1 MTSINA
7 GGAFYRVQNELS
19 HNADRLSQNM
29 QRLASGKQNISPG
42 DRTASSAVAY
52 AMKAESASL
61 KIGLT
66 NGTEAMQSIEMV
78 TNDLA
83 QMNDIVIRLEEIH
96 ALGSNG
102 FNTAQDT
109 TALTAEA
116 NSLLTEMSRISSDA
130 KWKGNTIIKQSATDT
145 TTNTMNF
152 GRNSTGIDI
161 VLDQF
166 KIPEVALGFN
176 TVADTIYGDI
186 DISAG
191 ANATGTAYASLT
203 TTPVAV
209 AARTVADTKVGD
221 KVVQSALAVNGA
233 VFYEHLT
240 KAGQDKFNTTGTADP
255 NGFSLSVDA
264 SAAADPDKFSTT
276 ATPATNAALVM
287 TGTLSNPAAKQVV
300 ITGTTT
306 TAARTYTIT
315 GVNEKGATITEDVAG
330 TSAAG
335 FKSTST
341 NFFKSITSITTAGAG
356 GGATIAGTGAKVS
369 FSLDGALAA
378 NGTITNDAGRN
389 VTITSAGNDAAVNF
403 TVTGTDGNGN
413 ALTEVIAGGNA
424 TIAKGVQFFKTITS
438 VVSGGTPAGAVEIGV
453 GATIAGGPV
462 ELAGSDIG
470 KGSAEAALALLA
482 LKTVVD
488 KMNIAAGTLY
498 NKVSNTMSHMGSLNA
513 GYQLDVA
520 SKMDVD
526 FAGETALLAKGQ
538 ILAQA
543 GTAMLAQANA
553 QQQSV
558 LALLQS

>member
-1 MTSINA
+1 
-7 GGAFYRVQNELS
+7 
-19 HNADRLSQNM
+19 
-29 QRLASGKQNISPG
+29 
-42 DRTASSAVAY
+42 
-52 AMKAESASL
+52 MKAESASL

-66 NGTEAMQSIEMV
+66 NGTGALQSLEMV

-102 FNTAQDT
+102 FTTAEDT
-109 TALTAEA
+109 TALSAEA
-116 NSLLTEMSRISSDA
+116 TSLLTEMSRISAAA
-130 KWKGNTIIKQSATDT
+130 KWKGNAIIKQSATDT

-152 GRNSTGIDI
+152 GRNNSSINI

-176 TVADTIYGDI
+176 KVGDAIYGDI
-186 DISAG
+186 DISSTASS
-191 ANATGTAYASLT
+191 TGTAYATTT

-209 AARTVADTKVGD
+209 AARTLADTKLNDVGL
-221 KVVQSALAVNGA
+221 QSALAVNGA
-233 VFYEHLT
+233 VFFEHLT
-240 KAGQDKFNTTGTADP
+240 AAGQAKLAGAAGTVPVA
-255 NGFSLSVDA
+255 A
-264 SAAADPDKFSTT
+264 EAAAVSAKSGAVIAATT
-276 ATPATNAALVM
+276 AVTIG
-287 TGTLSNPAAKQVV
+287 GTRASGGSVTL
-300 ITGTTT
+300 T
-306 TAARTYTIT
+306 TARQVTIQS
-315 GVNEKGATITEDVAG
+315 DVA
-330 TSAAG
+330 SE
-335 FKSTST
+335 
-341 NFFKSITSITTAGAG
+341 TA
-356 GGATIAGTGAKVS
+356 I
-369 FSLDGALAA
+369 
-378 NGTITNDAGRN
+378 
-389 VTITSAGNDAAVNF
+389 F
-403 TVTGTDGNGN
+403 TVVGTDRNGD
-413 ALTEVIAGGNA
+413 ALTEAITSSAVKDEKATGSSFFL
-424 TIAKGVQFFKTITS
+424 TIAS
-438 VVSGGTPAGAVEIGV
+438 VTNNAGASV
-453 GATIAGGPV
+453 GKITVGLGTLTPPAPIA
-462 ELAGSDIG
+462 LAGSDIG

-488 KMNIAAGTLY
+488 KMNISAGTLY